1 MRKLFLMI
9 LLIAGASF
17 SADAQICHITKG
29 VEVTGM
35 SSGSNPGE
43 LNVTLSNTND
53 YKVTVDIQVTVVDVH
68 DNNVDRTKTVV
79 ISANKEKK
87 VLFRGKKVK
96 DADYSSGYNKT
107 DANESQVK
115 SLIVS
120 KCD

>member
-1 MRKLFLMI
+1 MI

-29 VEVTGM
+29 VEVTNM
-35 SSGSNPGE
+35 SSGQSGE
-43 LNVTLSNTND
+43 LYVTLSNTND
-53 YKVTVDIQVTVVDVH
+53 YKVTVDIQVTVVDEY
-68 DNNVDRTKTVV
+68 DNKVDRSKTVV

-96 DADYSSGYNKT
+96 DADYDSGYNRT
-107 DANESQVK
+107 DPKESQVN

-120 KCD
+120 RCD

>member
-29 VEVTGM
+29 VEVTDM
-35 SSGSNPGE
+35 SSGNSAGD
-43 LNVTLSNTND
+43 LYVTLSNTND

-68 DNNVDRTKTVV
+68 DNEVDRTKTVV

-96 DADYSSGYNKT
+96 DADYSSGYNNT
-107 DANESQVK
+107 DAKQSQVK
-115 SLIVS
+115 SIIVS

>member
-1 MRKLFLMI
+1 MI

-29 VEVTGM
+29 VEVTDM
-35 SSGSNPGE
+35 SSSSNPGE
-43 LNVTLSNTND
+43 LYVTLSNTND

-68 DNNVDRTKTVV
+68 DNDVDRTKTVV

-96 DADYSSGYNKT
+96 DADYDSGYNKT

>member
-1 MRKLFLMI
+1 MI

-29 VEVTGM
+29 VEVSNM
-35 SSGSNPGE
+35 SSGQSGE
-43 LNVTLSNTND
+43 LYVTLSNTND
-53 YKVTVDIQVTVVDVH
+53 YKVTVDIQVTVVDEY
-68 DNNVDRTKTVV
+68 DNKVDRSKTVV

-96 DADYSSGYNKT
+96 EDADSDSGYNYT
-107 DANESQVK
+107 DSKESQVK

-120 KCD
+120 RCD